1 VIFVVFTLRVI
12 RNLFDP
18 KHFERSMSDPEVE
31 AVGQPGDA
39 R

>member
-1 VIFVVFTLRVI
+1 LIFVVFTLRVA

-18 KHFERSMSDPEVE
+18 RYFERSLSDPEVE
-31 AVGQPGDA
+31 AVGQPEAA